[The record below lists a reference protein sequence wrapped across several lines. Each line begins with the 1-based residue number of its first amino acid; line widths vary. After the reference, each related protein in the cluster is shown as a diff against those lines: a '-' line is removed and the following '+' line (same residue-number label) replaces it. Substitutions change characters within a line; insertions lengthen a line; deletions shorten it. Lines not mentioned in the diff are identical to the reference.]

1 MMNRE
6 LMRRQMFA
14 KGGAAFPDL
23 SGDGRVTQKD
33 ILMGRGVIPMQDGGM
48 APMPAPM
55 PAAPA
60 PMPAAP
66 GPMPSEALP
75 VMPPVDPNN
84 IDMGQVSQAAM
95 QSGIDPVM
103 LETMLTE
110 YASGLDDLENAE
122 DYETVMNGIRGDKQ
136 PIQQRYQELA
146 TVVGPEDAQQTPES
160 VLTLVQPVMML
171 ASVDQGIGSLAA
183 EEMSAPVEGPMAEGI
198 MSTVDMAGPEPM
210 AAPAPMAEVPAPV
223 NFNQG
228 GAVQYFAPE
237 NPNRVATP
245 VAPRTVSEV
254 YERETLP
261 TYQKILGAMDQQKA
275 FQDQKRMTEAQM
287 LFDIA
292 QGALMFATPGE
303 RRMSPAERLAQ
314 AFTPVLG
321 NIGTRAGELQKFK
334 QSQAAQDQALKLQ
347 ALGSAEKRVSA
358 EIAAKAQKA
367 RDDAKASNKPV
378 SDTFLVT
385 LTGEDGKP
393 RVIFDGPMSQGDYA
407 NLVEKHGAE
416 NLTVTKKSPKPP
428 ATPKAPEYIT
438 FVDPLNQDDFHTFNK
453 NDMSKRN
460 QNEMEKVR
468 NAKNPDGTAKYRVT
482 GQFTPSRDGST
493 SKPNIQVVANTKTRE
508 MQSFDLNNPEQLK
521 AYNALDKKVYV
532 PIKLPKMADLSA
544 NRISFGEGEE
554 AQFMALTSETKILE
568 QYADGTLDPYIA
580 NLINSFITEKTVQ
593 KPTIDPR
600 SGRQILV
607 PGFTINTALRKA
619 IEARS
624 KVPGMTSDKLPLL
637 YGKDVLDVKT
647 AELDKDPNTTGRIK
661 FLPDGSVDFSTF
673 ANDPTIIIS
682 GKYDLTKSQTW
693 RSGVN
698 RFFNF
703 LAGQLKIGSGYAGN
717 EGRITA
723 QADTELNNLAKR
735 ISQVGRAGVDG
746 KVFAYDLKLLKEEV
760 ERFKPGSAKT
770 DVEARDQLVAV
781 RNSLASMYKQAWLTA
796 SDPPADPSNT
806 TIVVAKNTV
815 RQLESLLAETTAA
828 IAVYDKYLSRDP
840 IAEAVKDRATTS
852 TVGNR
857 SVTST
862 LPRVG
867 EGNK

>member
-55 PAAPA
+55 PAAPG

-66 GPMPSEALP
+66 GPMPSETLP

-314 AFTPVLG
+314 SFTPVLG

-358 EIAAKAQKA
+358 EIAARAQKA
-367 RDDAKASNKPV
+367 SDDAKASNKPV

-385 LTGEDGKP
+385 LAGEDGKP
-393 RVIFDGPMSQGDYA
+393 RVILDGPMSQGDYA

-428 ATPKAPEYIT
+428 AT
-438 FVDPLNQDDFHTFNK
+438 
-453 NDMSKRN
+453 
-460 QNEMEKVR
+460 
-468 NAKNPDGTAKYRVT
+468 
-482 GQFTPSRDGST
+482 
-493 SKPNIQVVANTKTRE
+493 SKPHIQVVVNTKTRK

-544 NRISFGEGEE
+544 NRMSFGKGAE
-554 AQFMALTSETKILE
+554 AQFMALTSEPKILE

-580 NLINSFITEKTVQ
+580 NLINSFITRETVQ

-600 SGRQILV
+600 SNRQILV

-624 KVPGMTSDKLPLL
+624 KVPGMTSDRLPLL
-637 YGKDVLDVKT
+637 YGKNVLDVKT
-647 AELDKDPNTTGRIK
+647 AELDDDPNTTGRIK
-661 FLPDGSVDFSTF
+661 FLPNGSVDFSVF
-673 ANDPTIIIS
+673 ANDPTFIIS

-693 RSGVN
+693 RSAVN
-698 RFFNF
+698 RFFNDI
-703 LAGQLKIGSGYAGN
+703 AGQLKIGSGYAG
-717 EGRITA
+717 EGGRITSN
-723 QADTELNNLAKR
+723 ADKELNSLARNIVKT
-735 ISQVGRAGVDG
+735 GRAGVEG
-746 KVFAYDLKLLKEEV
+746 KVFVLDVKLLEKEV
-760 ERFKPGSAKT
+760 EQFKPGFAKT
-770 DVEARDQLVAV
+770 DVQARDQLVAV
-781 RNSLASMYKQAWLTA
+781 RNSLASMYHQAWLTA
-796 SDPPADPSNT
+796 SDPPADPT
-806 TIVVAKNTV
+806 GKTIVEAKRMV
-815 RQLESLLAETTAA
+815 RQLESLIAETTAA

-840 IAEAVKDRATTS
+840 IAESVSDRAATS
-852 TVGNR
+852 TAGR

-867 EGNK
+867 G